1 MVERTLV
8 ALGGHVLGGIDPPS
22 TQQEILE
29 KAGAV
34 ARALSPLLASRAGLL
49 VVHGN
54 GPQVGIEILRGEMAR
69 PRLPPFRLDVS
80 VAQTQGATGYV
91 LAWAFRE
98 EIRRRGLDLPVAAVV
113 TSVVVR
119 EDEAILKPVGPI
131 LTRDEARAFE
141 KDRGWRV
148 AGTEHGLRR
157 VVPSPRPV
165 GVLEL
170 DSIRL
175 LHSAGHLVIAGGGGG
190 VPLAAD
196 ERSSLRGVEAVV
208 DKDRTATLLA
218 VELGLSRI
226 VHLTSVDA
234 VYRDYG
240 TPLAAPIA
248 GMTVEE
254 ARHLWQADHFPDG
267 SMGPKIE
274 ASLDFLQ
281 AGGESVVITTPERLT
296 DALAKRAGTWIV
308 HTLSV

>member
-22 TQQEILE
+22 TQEEILE
-29 KAGAV
+29 KASAV
-34 ARALSPLLASRAGLL
+34 ARALSPLLASRSGLL

-98 EIRRRGLDLPVAAVV
+98 EIRGRGLELPVASVV
-113 TSVVVR
+113 TSVVVG
-119 EDEAILKPVGPI
+119 EDDALLKPVGPI
-131 LTRDEARAFE
+131 LTGDEARTFE
-141 KDRGWRV
+141 KDRGWEV

-165 GVLEL
+165 RVLEI
-170 DSIRL
+170 DSIRPL
-175 LHSAGHLVIAGGGGG
+175 LAAGHLVIAGGGGG
-190 VPLAAD
+190 VPLAED
-196 ERSSLRGVEAVV
+196 DRGSLRGVEAVV

-218 VELGLSRI
+218 VELDLARI

-240 TPLAAPIA
+240 TPLAAPIPQMTA
-248 GMTVEE
+248 GE
-254 ARHLWQADHFPDG
+254 ARRLRQAGHFHDG

-274 ASLDFLQ
+274 ASLELLQ
-281 AGGESVVITTPERLT
+281 AGGESVLITSPERLA

-308 HTLSV
+308 P